1 MLEATNNKD
10 RRKFVCEQP
19 VAEYDGQV
27 TPSESDFFVALF
39 QNISQSGA
47 CFLSP
52 HKPRTEKLMMFL
64 GAERK
69 LLVAKVV
76 RIANKAGHPGY
87 LYEVGCKFEK
97 TLS

>member
-1 MLEATNNKD
+1 MQGATNNKD
-10 RRKFVCEQP
+10 RSKFICKQP

-27 TPSESDFFVALF
+27 MPSEKDFFLALF

-52 HKPRTEKLMMFL
+52 HKPRKQKVMMFL

-69 LLVAKVV
+69 LLIAKVV
-76 RIANKAGHPGY
+76 RIAYKAGHPGF

-97 TLS
+97 SLS